1 METRITVADGQTLVS
16 AVFLQTDY
24 NQSTTR
30 TPLMSSLP
38 LVGRLFRH
46 RIVRDDQ
53 QELLVFV
60 TAFAG
65 HSAGACR
72 RDVDRKTNG
81 QCLIRPRD

>member
-1 METRITVADGQTLVS
+1 M
-16 AVFLQTDY
+16 
-24 NQSTTR
+24 R

-60 TAFAG
+60 TPVTVQAPAAEMLIAKPTA
-65 HSAGACR
+65 SALF
-72 RDVDRKTNG
+72 DRGTE
-81 QCLIRPRD
+81 Q

>member
-1 METRITVADGQTLVS
+1 M
-16 AVFLQTDY
+16 
-24 NQSTTR
+24 R

-60 TAFAG
+60 TPVIVQAPAAEMSIAKPTA
-65 HSAGACR
+65 SALF
-72 RDVDRKTNG
+72 DRGTE
-81 QCLIRPRD
+81 Q